1 MKTRWPWI
9 VPLLTAALAMSPSG
23 LGMLGDLFS
32 TNRQVQGITLYLT
45 AFALALAVAL
55 TLVEWVIRSLVLRHR
70 RKPAGE

>member
-1 MKTRWPWI
+1 
-9 VPLLTAALAMSPSG
+9 
-23 LGMLGDLFS
+23 MLGDLFS